1 MENVRLWSA
10 TLRREDSR
18 WRVEPGDAKGADRAF
33 RLLAEYMDAEPDAGW
48 RLETRG
54 DTSGWHVW
62 TR

>member
-10 TLRREDSR
+10 SLRKEDSR
-18 WRVEPGDAKGADRAF
+18 WRVEPGDAKGVERAF
-33 RLLAEYMDAEPDAGW
+33 RLLQEYVESEPRAGW

-54 DTSGWHVW
+54 QSSDWHIW